1 MTLLFIYLAIAI
13 GVSFVCSILEAVL
26 LSTTPSYVE
35 TVNNSRPGAGQ
46 ILTRVRNELD
56 KSLSAILILNTFAH
70 TLGAAGVGSQ
80 AVQLFGARW
89 ETLIAILLTLA
100 ILYFSEIIPKTLG
113 ATYWKALAVP
123 AAYTISW
130 LVRLAFPLVW
140 LATLIT
146 DLFSKGGKTTVTRDE
161 IIAMAAL
168 GRKDGNLF
176 NQESQYLANVLNL
189 HEICVEN
196 VLTPRS
202 VAHMLDESLSISAA
216 LEIDDTRR
224 FSRIPLYAESVD
236 QVTGLA
242 LLKNIYETER
252 QGRGD
257 TPLKDIATPVVS
269 VSEKLPIHRLLDEFI
284 RRRAHLFVVEDEF
297 GQTTGLVTLEDA
309 IETMLG
315 REIVDESDPAEDM
328 QELAREI
335 YRLRLRKQRI
345 DSRRFGADSS
355 AGGPASG

>member
-1 MTLLFIYLAIAI
+1 
-13 GVSFVCSILEAVL
+13 
-26 LSTTPSYVE
+26 
-35 TVNNSRPGAGQ
+35 
-46 ILTRVRNELD
+46 
-56 KSLSAILILNTFAH
+56 
-70 TLGAAGVGSQ
+70 
-80 AVQLFGARW
+80 
-89 ETLIAILLTLA
+89 LTLA

-130 LVRLAFPLVW
+130 LVKLAFPLVW

-146 DLFSKGGKTTVTRDE
+146 NLFSKGGKTTVTRDE

-189 HEICVEN
+189 HEICVED

-202 VAHMLDESLSISAA
+202 VAHMLDESLTVSAA
-216 LEIDDTRR
+216 LAIEDTRL
-224 FSRIPLYAESVD
+224 FSRIPVYAESVD

-242 LLKNIYETER
+242 LLKDMYETER
-252 QGRGD
+252 QGQGEK
-257 TPLKDIATPVVS
+257 PLKDIATPLVT
-269 VSEKLPIHRLLDEFI
+269 VSEKLPVHRVLDEFI

-335 YRLRLRKQRI
+335 YRQRLREQRI
-345 DSRRFGADSS
+345 ESRKPGDDSS
-355 AGGPASG
+355 SGDSPAG